1 MITSTDELHLEMSY
15 VLQVATEKSDKTK
28 NVAGHNQGRTRMVD
42 VGFAGR
48 LNTIMY
54 SIQQC
59 YFVCAKGRSG
69 TE

>member
-42 VGFAGR
+42 EGFAGR
-48 LNTIMY
+48 LNTTMY
-54 SIQQC
+54 SIQ
-59 YFVCAKGRSG
+59 
-69 TE
+69 